1 MNPQFWSRWL
11 RRSPWA
17 RRLLSSS
24 HPQVKT
30 PRKLPRKSLLLE
42 TLEDRT
48 LFAVLPAPVVSN
60 QVALGGS
67 GIDAQVVIDPLNP
80 SKLVASA
87 SSGSGVLIWYSTN
100 AGSSWNGP
108 STIMDVGDPSTF
120 NAPSGAESP
129 FAQNEHANLAFDRLE
144 NFYVVS
150 AQHNANDTSGA
161 IVLDK
166 WNFSGGAPSRV
177 GSQQVIYS
185 WFNQDPAYNPV
196 VAVDSNL
203 PSFTD
208 NRTGIAETQTD
219 TMANNLPQV
228 TYSVENESLNT
239 PGNNYNTGAPLTQA
253 TYQLNTVTIPSS
265 FGLGSTGSG
274 YTIGDYLT
282 LATIQEA
289 SATPTY
295 GGAGYLLGDTL
306 EVATLQ
312 FASVP
317 ANNAVVAPGTGY
329 AVGDILDVSGGT
341 AAYPAQ
347 LIVTGVGAKG
357 AITSVALY
365 NPGEYAVL
373 PTNPVATTATTGKGD
388 NKATFNL
395 IPQVMVGA
403 ASIAGAGT
411 GYAVGD
417 ILELTGGTPPDL
429 GGTPAQLTVTSV
441 DSTGAITGV
450 VVNQAGSYAAL
461 PTNPVS
467 VTDLTTG
474 TASGADFN
482 ISGGGV
488 ATPAEFTVTSTNL
501 TTGAVTGVTI
511 NSLQSGAYSV
521 QPVGS
526 VYVVDLTTAAATGA
540 LLNLTSLGGT
550 AVPAQVQVESVLS
563 NGQGAITALEPVTFP
578 GWYASPMPNSAE
590 VTGGTGTGATFNVT
604 FQNVVPGIP
613 AQLQVGN
620 TISGGSVISFTV
632 TSTGQFPILPT
643 TNPVYVATDGA
654 GMAATFIFSYQEN
667 PVATY
672 PKAVYVAWDTNF
684 TEYTGAP
691 NPTLCRIWV
700 AASDD
705 GGQHFSTPEFVSA
718 NASPGADPE
727 IIFPQG
733 SVDGRVT
740 GGQLMFFWNA
750 SPWYISPTFNQI
762 DMASSQPDGG
772 VATQPAVAEQI
783 FQSHQDTPIPISDGA
798 KPPSGSNVNSI
809 PVPTYSYIDVNL
821 TDSNFEASLDDLE
834 VDLNLVYPNLNQL
847 AITLTNPQGLTL
859 TLVDNRTDP
868 ITGKDDYKPQQG
880 LPDGSANMGVL
891 TDTIGNNIF
900 YHPDDGQD
908 PELPALGTVFDDNAE
923 RVISDPNAAAPYIDH
938 FRPEGAFGDTASS
951 LHALIS
957 GGVASVDG
965 TWKLTIWEEIHT
977 GTNPLPPQFL
987 INWSLNFTGQISNK
1001 PSGFGSAKSIGGCL
1015 AGSPSDVYPTL
1026 TPASPLAGVGPGI
1039 SVAVD
1044 NSLGSYSLYQGTIY
1058 VAYTTGTGIYLI
1070 SSNDSG
1076 TTWNNAVQVNNDVL
1090 VDNMSES
1097 GRPVFM
1103 PDVAVDPVTGTV
1115 VVTWYDGRY
1124 DPSLVRMAN
1133 YIATSIDGGNT
1144 FSPETF
1150 LNPPKQATDAITGE
1164 VDTIEPVP
1172 GNQPQAGA
1180 LGFGNEQGLA
1190 VYDGHVYAAYTSNLN
1205 SGGTSIFLP
1214 TVTIAAGP
1222 RIIYGDMGPITAPFT
1237 GPLHDVSYND
1247 QYAADGTEEFNGFVV
1262 QFDRPIDV
1270 NTLTPDQVTIV
1281 YRDTVTPTSL
1291 PGVTIPSTDYTVIP
1305 LDRGWGFGLLQPF
1318 SAAAEALATTFL
1330 IELDTPRSGVGT
1342 YSYAIGNATG
1352 PVGSVNVTNGGS
1364 GYTSAPTVTFNGSV
1378 GVGAT
1383 ATANLSTGV
1392 GGVTIT
1398 SGGSGYT
1405 TPPTVFFAG
1414 GGGSGAKGIANLTP
1428 GVTSIS
1434 VTNGGRAYSSVP
1446 AVVITGGGGTGA
1458 TGTALLSG
1466 GVVISVTINNPG
1478 YGYTSVPTVT
1488 FTGGGGS
1495 GAAGIAI
1502 VTNIVASVTITNR
1515 GSGYTTPPSVSFAGY
1530 GTGAAGTVT
1539 LTNFVSSVTV
1549 TSPGSGYTAGT
1560 TVSFTGGG
1568 GPAPPAPPPSA
1579 IHLPK
1584 FAIGCLRS
1592 MGMAR

>member
-1 MNPQFWSRWL
+1 M
-11 RRSPWA
+11 
-17 RRLLSSS
+17 
-24 HPQVKT
+24 
-30 PRKLPRKSLLLE
+30 
-42 TLEDRT
+42 
-48 LFAVLPAPVVSN
+48 
-60 QVALGGS
+60 
-67 GIDAQVVIDPLNP
+67 
-80 SKLVASA
+80 
-87 SSGSGVLIWYSTN
+87 
-100 AGSSWNGP
+100 
-108 STIMDVGDPSTF
+108 
-120 NAPSGAESP
+120 
-129 FAQNEHANLAFDRLE
+129 
-144 NFYVVS
+144 
-150 AQHNANDTSGA
+150 
-161 IVLDK
+161 
-166 WNFSGGAPSRV
+166 
-177 GSQQVIYS
+177 
-185 WFNQDPAYNPV
+185 
-196 VAVDSNL
+196 
-203 PSFTD
+203 
-208 NRTGIAETQTD
+208 
-219 TMANNLPQV
+219 
-228 TYSVENESLNT
+228 
-239 PGNNYNTGAPLTQA
+239 
-253 TYQLNTVTIPSS
+253 
-265 FGLGSTGSG
+265 
-274 YTIGDYLT
+274 
-282 LATIQEA
+282 
-289 SATPTY
+289 
-295 GGAGYLLGDTL
+295 
-306 EVATLQ
+306 
-312 FASVP
+312 
-317 ANNAVVAPGTGY
+317 
-329 AVGDILDVSGGT
+329 
-341 AAYPAQ
+341 
-347 LIVTGVGAKG
+347 
-357 AITSVALY
+357 
-365 NPGEYAVL
+365 
-373 PTNPVATTATTGKGD
+373 
-388 NKATFNL
+388 
-395 IPQVMVGA
+395 
-403 ASIAGAGT
+403 
-411 GYAVGD
+411 
-417 ILELTGGTPPDL
+417 
-429 GGTPAQLTVTSV
+429 
-441 DSTGAITGV
+441 
-450 VVNQAGSYAAL
+450 
-461 PTNPVS
+461 
-467 VTDLTTG
+467 
-474 TASGADFN
+474 
-482 ISGGGV
+482 
-488 ATPAEFTVTSTNL
+488 
-501 TTGAVTGVTI
+501 
-511 NSLQSGAYSV
+511 
-521 QPVGS
+521 
-526 VYVVDLTTAAATGA
+526 
-540 LLNLTSLGGT
+540 
-550 AVPAQVQVESVLS
+550 
-563 NGQGAITALEPVTFP
+563 
-578 GWYASPMPNSAE
+578 
-590 VTGGTGTGATFNVT
+590 
-604 FQNVVPGIP
+604 
-613 AQLQVGN
+613 
-620 TISGGSVISFTV
+620 
-632 TSTGQFPILPT
+632 
-643 TNPVYVATDGA
+643 
-654 GMAATFIFSYQEN
+654 
-667 PVATY
+667 
-672 PKAVYVAWDTNF
+672 
-684 TEYTGAP
+684 
-691 NPTLCRIWV
+691 
-700 AASDD
+700 
-705 GGQHFSTPEFVSA
+705 
-718 NASPGADPE
+718 
-727 IIFPQG
+727 
-733 SVDGRVT
+733 T

-938 FRPEGAFGDTASS
+938 FRPEGGFGDTASS